1 MQEMEKTVRFIA
13 YLNDLKW
20 SIGNGFVNIKEN
32 SEGDGEFRVIYN
44 DKRQVLV
51 FDYDVD
57 DFVPVED
64 WFHVPF
70 TVKVHWIFQKRLS
83 DFGTG
88 HIKWPVFFTPVRDHA
103 LLPRR
108 KHDHDADDLMSAAI
122 PQMRHAF
129 KGRADLL
136 HVSVP

>member
-13 YLNDLKW
+13 YLNSLKW
-20 SIGNGFVNIKEN
+20 SISNGFVNIKEN
-32 SEGDGEFRVIYN
+32 CEGDGEFRVIYN

-70 TVKVHWIFQKRLS
+70 TVKVDRRFSNLWYVECVLPE
-83 DFGTG
+83 GT
-88 HIKWPVFFTPVRDHA
+88 IMITDMDWYYSKTPKKASGSGDNE
-103 LLPRR
+103 
-108 KHDHDADDLMSAAI
+108 
-122 PQMRHAF
+122 
-129 KGRADLL
+129 
-136 HVSVP
+136 

>member
-1 MQEMEKTVRFIA
+1 MKTIVVEKIYKQIVTVQC
-13 YLNDLKW
+13 D
-20 SIGNGFVNIKEN
+20 
-32 SEGDGEFRVIYN
+32 SEEKALRTAMARTVSN
-44 DKRQVLV
+44 KRQVLV

>member
-70 TVKVHWIFQKRLS
+70 AVKVDRRFS
-83 DFGTG
+83 DPWYVECVLPEGTIMITDTG
-88 HIKWPVFFTPVRDHA
+88 WYYSKTPKKASGSGD
-103 LLPRR
+103 
-108 KHDHDADDLMSAAI
+108 KE
-122 PQMRHAF
+122 
-129 KGRADLL
+129 
-136 HVSVP
+136 